1 MEEKVITHKLYKKF
15 EIDVPNN
22 WRESTLNTI
31 IHDLS
36 SLYSIEKDNGLWDG
50 DIRIKTTNNIIDNL
64 IIQLNTL
71 KIKEEQW
78 IKKKWKIQ

>member
-36 SLYSIEKDNGLWDG
+36 SLYSI
-50 DIRIKTTNNIIDNL
+50 
-64 IIQLNTL
+64 
-71 KIKEEQW
+71 
-78 IKKKWKIQ
+78 KKNE